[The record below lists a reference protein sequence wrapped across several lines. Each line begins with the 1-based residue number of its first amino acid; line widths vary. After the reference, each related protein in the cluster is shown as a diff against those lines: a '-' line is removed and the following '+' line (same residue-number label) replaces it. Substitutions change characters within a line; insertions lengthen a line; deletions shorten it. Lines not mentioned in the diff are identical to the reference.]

1 MLDDNKEVKISIITG
16 YGKSKLNKRIKKI
29 KQGGKEVIQNNRRN
43 QKKQSGITLVA
54 LVVTM
59 LILIILATVTINA
72 VLGDNGLIK
81 QAQKT
86 KDIAEDYI
94 AKEEE
99 DMNRLAQEYANM
111 MAEDNNPSL
120 PEDKTPPTVDIVVGE
135 VTETSIAVTV
145 NATDDSGEIGSYKY
159 YINGEEKTTSATNT
173 YTFSGLTAGT
183 EYTIKVEAFDK
194 ANNKGENST
203 KASTT
208 KPSEPTVEEKLKEGD
223 YVTYPSPSGNLACR
237 VLYDSSSGYGVQ
249 LITSNSVTNIYIL
262 GTPGDFEGNKTLY
275 NKVISTLNS
284 AVSSYNNSTY
294 GTVRCVGSVPNNPS
308 QDSAGYFTSSYSYMS
323 SYNGQFKNTDT
334 NYTTDYN
341 QMGTLG
347 IRNIGNPY
355 WLASR
360 YVFSDSNYSY
370 FCVRRVDSSGGLY
383 YEDLCNVKSSG
394 NTLANMNS
402 VDLRPVFT
410 LKSDIKVTGGNGE
423 SGTPYTLGV

>member
-1 MLDDNKEVKISIITG
+1 M
-16 YGKSKLNKRIKKI
+16 
-29 KQGGKEVIQNNRRN
+29 IQNNRRN

-59 LILIILATVTINA
+59 LILIILATITIKA

-81 QAQKT
+81 QAEKA
-86 KDIAEDYI
+86 KDIAENSI
-94 AKEEE
+94 SKESG
-99 DMNRLAQEYANM
+99 DMHRLAQEYANM

-135 VTETSIAVTV
+135 ITETSIAVTV
-145 NATDDSGEIGSYKY
+145 NATDDSGEIASYKY
-159 YINGEEKTTSATNT
+159 YINGEEKMTLPTNT
-173 YTFSGLTAGT
+173 YKFEGLTAGT

-194 ANNKGENST
+194 ANNKGEDST

-208 KPSEPTVEEKLKEGD
+208 KPSEPTVEEKLKAGD
-223 YVTYPSPSGNLACR
+223 YVTYPSAKGDLKCI

-249 LITSNSVTNIYIL
+249 LITSDTVTDSYTL
-262 GTPGDFEGNKTLY
+262 GTSGDFNGNKTLY

-308 QDSAGYFTSSYSYMS
+308 QDSARYFTSSYSYMS

-334 NYTTDYN
+334 NYETDYN

-347 IRNIGNPY
+347 IRNIGKTY

-360 YVFSDSNYSY
+360 IVVSSSEFSY
-370 FCVRRVDSSGGLY
+370 FRVRFVDSSGSLDY
-383 YEDLCNVKSSG
+383 ACADLCAVFSSRATYAG
-394 NTLANMNS
+394 SNS
-402 VDLRPVFT
+402 NGLRPVFT
-410 LKSDIKVTGGNGE
+410 LKSDIKVTGGNGK
-423 SGTPYTLGV
+423 SDSPYTLGV